1 MLGEGSQSR
10 RRQAGLRA
18 ECSRRFF
25 LGIRRLDGF
34 EQRLPLHLGRRRDA
48 GGVENRGRNVHQPG
62 AGFDRSARRAIERQL
77 DQQRHVQSFVVQ
89 KHAMRV
95 LAMRAQRLAMIR
107 HHRDQGFVI
116 KPVLAQRVQQVAD
129 TGVRVSDLAVV
140 RLRREPFLI
149 GRRWI
154 IRVVRV
160 IQVNPEK
167 DRFVSRMA
175 KPSQGMAHHHVRAS
189 LHRLVAVRSVAAKMK
204 ARVVHV
210 EPAIKAWRGA
220 VQWVENQRADE
231 RRRLV
236 SMLVKEIGQIGQLG

>member
-1 MLGEGSQSR
+1 MESL
-10 RRQAGLRA
+10 
-18 ECSRRFF
+18 
-25 LGIRRLDGF
+25 
-34 EQRLPLHLGRRRDA
+34 
-48 GGVENRGRNVHQPG
+48 
-62 AGFDRSARRAIERQL
+62 
-77 DQQRHVQSFVVQ
+77 VVQ

-95 LAMRAQRLAMIR
+95 LAMCAQRLAMIR

-129 TGVRVSDLAVV
+129 AGVRVSNLAIV
-140 RLRREPFLI
+140 RLRREPFLK

-167 DRFVSRMA
+167 GRFVSRMA
-175 KPSQGMAHHHVRAS
+175 KPAQGMAHHHVSAS
-189 LHRLVAVRSVAAKMK
+189 LHRFVAVRSAAAKMK
-204 ARVVHV
+204 ARIIHV

-220 VQWVENQRADE
+220 IQWVKNQRADE

-236 SMLVKEIGQIGQLG
+236 SMLMKEIGR